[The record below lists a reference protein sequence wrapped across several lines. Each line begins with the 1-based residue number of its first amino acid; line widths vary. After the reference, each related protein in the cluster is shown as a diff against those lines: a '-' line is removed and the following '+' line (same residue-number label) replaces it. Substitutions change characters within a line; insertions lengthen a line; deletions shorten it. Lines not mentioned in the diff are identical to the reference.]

1 MCSVIVFFLIGL
13 RAAGKAV
20 NGRIRVSNQPATV
33 QIGFDGKCTL
43 RVGYIDRGGHTSEDM
58 TLSELAKR
66 MDEVGEREA
75 MRY

>member
-1 MCSVIVFFLIGL
+1 MSINSREFEIRLNSIVNFL
-13 RAAGKAV
+13 RAHD
-20 NGRIRVSNQPATV
+20 QPATV